1 MNERKCKQ
9 LFAAARTKAA
19 PAPSADFEA
28 GVLRAIRGERRPET
42 PEMLSIFDQ
51 LNLLFP
57 RLAWAAVAV
66 MALSVA
72 ADFGLS
78 AVGVPDLG
86 DGVSQISAQ
95 WLLTRLLTPNGF

>member
-1 MNERKCKQ
+1 MNERKWKQ
-9 LFAAARTKAA
+9 LFAAARNEAA

-28 GVLRAIRGERRPET
+28 GVVRAIRGEWRTET

-57 RLAWAAVAV
+57 RLAWAAAAII
-66 MALSVA
+66 ALSVV
-72 ADFGLS
+72 ADWGLTT
-78 AVGVPDLG
+78 AGVPGLG

-95 WLLTRLLTPNGF
+95 WLLTSNGF